1 MEAIRLTDINDPLF
15 SPVWEIY
22 QQSFPLS
29 EQRTLEHQQT
39 ALRSPDFYF
48 VVYRE
53 GRNPHRIYRLLGNRR
68 LSVYRTLCDQSRFAR
83 RRIRQPYFAIAHP
96 THSTHPYPGDRRYHR
111 RCFDAPTPFLP
122 TVRIR
127 HESLPPPT
135 TPLSRRERTSG
146 CPFAYS
152 DLSARDRCLH
162 LRTLLPDLH
171 AIVMKRD

>member
-53 GRNPHRIYRLLGNRR
+53 AETLIGFIGYWEIDDYLYIEHYAINPALRGGGYGSRILQSLIQHTQRTLILEIDDITDDVSMRR
-68 LSVYRTLCDQSRFAR
+68 LHFYQRLGFVMNPYLHPLPHYRDESEHQ
-83 RRIRQPYFAIAHP
+83 
-96 THSTHPYPGDRRYHR
+96 
-111 RCFDAPTPFLP
+111 DA
-122 TVRIR
+122 
-127 HESLPPPT
+127 
-135 TPLSRRERTSG
+135 
-146 CPFAYS
+146 
-152 DLSARDRCLH
+152 H
-162 LRTLLPDLH
+162 LRILTYPHAIDASTYERFCRDLH